1 MWRTS
6 AASQAGRGK
15 GKRTREVL
23 SMTRV
28 PSVNRQ
34 ADGGELGSGE
44 RMCRAEGAAHCQN
57 QPVSGGVQDQAH
69 LVGAWTAAA
78 GAVGGG
84 LGFYNMIKFPAWRR
98 AQ

>member
-1 MWRTS
+1 MWRKS

-15 GKRTREVL
+15 GKADAGGAFDDAGAKL
-23 SMTRV
+23 QQA
-28 PSVNRQ
+28 Q

-84 LGFYNMIKFPAWRR
+84 GWAFTI
-98 AQ
+98 